1 MNHLILV
8 ALIPQAQQ
16 CARPTVPSGGNLNH
30 KEVQMPGYAKVPSF
44 INNLVDRCSTDTFYV
59 SKART
64 YSLSDL
70 ASGVLEHLG
79 ITSDG
84 ESVRYVEA
92 VIPEAVNG
100 KWSRYNIDGRLF
112 VRKDLPKVEKVIG
125 GWEVPNFGDWKR
137 GSHVHYSTRA
147 VFRKEVWY
155 AKQLPILID
164 VEDTADG
171 QVTIGFRVDR
181 VFDRTE
187 LDERDLHLAVS
198 LLRENLNAH
207 VSIISSS
214 LSVADWLDDQEVTWE
229 ILPRGQASFTK
240 ILTRLKRTPGSSR
253 LKTMQNRYQ
262 AVEGLHPGAVIVGEG
277 EFSRYFGF
285 KFREDLVVLENL
297 DYGNAL
303 YVMYDDWAT
312 LSRRSRINLLSDPK
326 AAYDRIIHKEGWE
339 NHLKAVLTLK
349 GHDITGGEQG
359 GRVQSER

>member
-1 MNHLILV
+1 MNHE
-8 ALIPQAQQ
+8 
-16 CARPTVPSGGNLNH
+16 
-30 KEVQMPGYAKVPSF
+30 EVQMPGYAKIPSF
-44 INNLVDRCSTDTFYV
+44 INDLIDRCSTDTFYV

-64 YSLSDL
+64 YTLSDL
-70 ASGVLEHLG
+70 ESGALEHLG

-84 ESVRYVEA
+84 ESVQHTEA
-92 VIPEAVNG
+92 VVPEAING
-100 KWSRYNIDGRLF
+100 RWSRYNIDGRLF
-112 VRKDLPKVEKVIG
+112 IRKDLPKVEKVIG

-137 GSHVHYSTRA
+137 GSHVHYSTRE

-187 LDERDLHLAVS
+187 LDERDLHLAAS

-207 VSIISSS
+207 VSIVSST
-214 LSVADWLDDQEVTWE
+214 LSVADWLDDQQVTWE
-229 ILPRGQASFTK
+229 LLPRGEASFTK
-240 ILTRLKRTPGSSR
+240 VLTRLKRAPGSPR
-253 LKTMQNRYQ
+253 LKTMQNRYE
-262 AVEGLHPGAVIVGEG
+262 AVEGFHPGAVIVGEG

-303 YVMYDDWAT
+303 YVMYEDWTA
-312 LSRRSRINLLSDPK
+312 LSRRSRIDLLSDPE
-326 AAYDRIIHKEGWE
+326 ADYDRIIHKEGWE

-349 GHDITGGEQG
+349 GHDVTGGEEG
-359 GRVQSER
+359 SRGQSE